1 MTLKR
6 TNLLIATA
14 FLSIILL
21 LSLTA
26 YLSWQS
32 NQREQQVNEQVRDT
46 YEVIAQIEQ
55 LTNASRDLQTDA
67 RSYGLTGKPEFLQ
80 SFRVAS
86 QKLPQQL
93 SQLDRLLQQ
102 QPQAQAQVRRLGQL
116 INQRRVVSQQLINQR
131 QAAVPQE
138 TDELLKQGR
147 QLLFQMRPI
156 AKALTDQQRALVEAR
171 LQQAQAAYQ
180 TTQQRI
186 GLATGS
192 ALAVIAFMLWVLYH
206 QLRRRMRNEAKL
218 AQLDVELQHQ
228 LRQEQAHN
236 QALDQLNQ
244 QLRQSNEN
252 LQQFAYIASHD
263 LQEPLRKIQQ
273 FGDLLKAR
281 YNTLGEADLERN
293 YINRMQTAAQR
304 MSLLIRDLLAFSQIS
319 VQPVADTEVDLAAV
333 LEQTLDNLSVVIQ
346 ETNAQLTVGP
356 LPRVMGETFQ
366 LGQLFQNLLSNALK
380 FHQPG
385 NVPHVQIRA
394 SELAYEQLPATIKP
408 AQAAARYNQIDIVD
422 DGIGFD
428 EKYLHQIF
436 QVFQRLHGKSQFVG
450 TGIGLAIC
458 QKVVVNHGGAI
469 TATSQ
474 PGGGSCFSI
483 YLPVPAPKAGQ
494 LPASVTL
501 PE

>member
-14 FLSIILL
+14 FLCIFLL
-21 LSLTA
+21 LSLTT

-67 RSYGLTGKPEFLQ
+67 RSYELTGKREFLQ
-80 SFRVAS
+80 SFRSVS

-93 SQLDRLLQQ
+93 TQLDWLLRQ
-102 QPQAQAQVRRLGQL
+102 QPQAQAQVRELGQL
-116 INQRRVVSQQLINQR
+116 INQRLGVSQQLINQR
-131 QAAVPQE
+131 QTVVSVGSE
-138 TDELLKQGR
+138 ELLKQGR

-156 AKALTDQQRALVEAR
+156 AKALNDQQRALVEAR

-186 GLATGS
+186 GLVTGS
-192 ALAVIAFMLWVLYH
+192 ALAVMAFLLWVLYG

-228 LRQEQAHN
+228 LQQEQAHN

-281 YNTLGEADLERN
+281 YNASGDAELERD
-293 YINRMQTAAQR
+293 YLSRMQTAAKR
-304 MSLLIRDLLAFSQIS
+304 MSLLIKDLLAFSRIS
-319 VQPVADTEVDLAAV
+319 AQPVADTQVDLTIV
-333 LEQTLDNLSVVIQ
+333 LEQTLDNLSVAIQ
-346 ETNAQLTVGP
+346 ETNAQLTIGP
-356 LPRVMGETFQ
+356 LPTVVGETFQ
-366 LGQLFQNLLSNALK
+366 LGQLFQNLLSNAIK
-380 FHQPG
+380 FHRPG
-385 NVPHVQIRA
+385 NVPHVQVRA
-394 SELAYEQLPATIKP
+394 SELADAQLPATVKP
-408 AQAAARYNQIDIVD
+408 TQASARYHQIDIVD

-436 QVFQRLHGKSQFVG
+436 QVFQRLHGRNEFVG

-469 TATSQ
+469 TAVSQ
-474 PGGGSCFSI
+474 PGGGSCFSV
-483 YLPVPAPKAGQ
+483 YLPAQAMKADQ
-494 LPASVTL
+494 LPA
-501 PE
+501 